1 MNKKLC
7 FYISLILVVALL
19 TGFNYVAIRMLTY
32 VPNITLPKLSLVLAL
47 IYVIPSAI
55 YNRKKLS

>member
-55 YNRKKLS
+55 YNRKKLP